1 MLLLGPKEPE
11 RLNQVEMF
19 FRAGHGR
26 SARPAIIQVLDD
38 PLAAVLFSDA
48 ILAAQTGQ
56 NNADLPRLR
65 RRSTPF
71 HLA

>member
-1 MLLLGPKEPE
+1 MDELDRPLEGMG
-11 RLNQVEMF
+11 RLTT
-19 FRAGHGR
+19 APYGR
-26 SARPAIIQVLDD
+26 SARPVVMQVLDD
-38 PLAAVLFSDA
+38 PRAAALFSDA
-48 ILAAQTGQ
+48 ILAAQIGQ